1 MTREGLASLQGKQT
15 GLSVSSMGWPMTC
28 LLQTSSKDKGHHG
41 HTIVRSPSHRHL
53 HRLLHL
59 SLGAT
64 DSAMEEG
71 TPNRKERVQ
80 THTRS
85 QGQ

>member
-1 MTREGLASLQGKQT
+1 MTGEGLASLQGKQT
-15 GLSVSSMGWPMTC
+15 GNVSQQHGVAYDMLATDLIRRQGPSWLHNSVF
-28 LLQTSSKDKGHHG
+28 
-41 HTIVRSPSHRHL
+41 PSHRP
-53 HRLLHL
+53 LLHL
-59 SLGAT
+59 SLGST

-71 TPNRKERVQ
+71 TPNRKEQVQ